1 MKINIIVAVSQDGAI
16 GRGNSLLWHLPGDM
30 KFFRET
36 TTGHPVI
43 MGRKTFESIGRP
55 LPRRTNIVIS
65 RGEPELPEGVVLAHS
80 LDEALAAAAE
90 GCAATVGGCTATGT
104 AEGCA
109 APQTAESFILGGGQ
123 IYAEAMRV
131 ADTLYITR
139 VLASVDD
146 ADTFFPAIDPSVWNI
161 TSASEVF
168 TDPESGIQYR
178 FEKYDSNKQ

>member
-1 MKINIIVAVSQDGAI
+1 MKINIIAAVSQNGAI
-16 GRGNSLLWHLPGDM
+16 GRDNSLLWHLSGDM

-65 RGEPELPEGVVLAHS
+65 RGEPQLPEGVVLAHS
-80 LDEALAAAAE
+80 LDEALAAA
-90 GCAATVGGCTATGT
+90 VGGCTATGT
-104 AEGCA
+104 VEGCA
-109 APQTAESFILGGGQ
+109 SECFIIGGGQ
-123 IYAEAMRV
+123 IYAEAMPL

-139 VLASVDD
+139 VLTSVDD
-146 ADTFFPAIDPSVWNI
+146 ADTFFPTIDSTLWNI
-161 TSASEVF
+161 TSESEVF
-168 TDPESGIQYR
+168 TDSESGIQYR

>member
-90 GCAATVGGCTATGT
+90 GCAAEC
-104 AEGCA
+104 
-109 APQTAESFILGGGQ
+109 FILGGGQ
-123 IYAEAMRV
+123 IYAAAMRV

-146 ADTFFPAIDPSVWNI
+146 ADTFFPTIDPSQWKI
-161 TSASEVF
+161 SSESEVF

-178 FEKYDSNKQ
+178 FEKYDSNK